1 MQIKSNILKLVRIFR
16 RDDMQAKL
24 ARDYKDVRPTQNEIA
39 AYLTQF
45 EKMKTLWNI
54 KLQTSMEENNR
65 MMEAVETSSKY
76 VKDLADQLKQK
87 KENLDKYVKNSREA
101 KEQARLEIESLR
113 KAKTDLT
120 AEKYQLET

>member
-1 MQIKSNILKLVRIFR
+1 
-16 RDDMQAKL
+16 
-24 ARDYKDVRPTQNEIA
+24 
-39 AYLTQF
+39 
-45 EKMKTLWNI
+45 
-54 KLQTSMEENNR
+54 MEENNR

-101 KEQARLEIESLR
+101 KEQARLEIEGLR

>member
-1 MQIKSNILKLVRIFR
+1 
-16 RDDMQAKL
+16 
-24 ARDYKDVRPTQNEIA
+24 
-39 AYLTQF
+39 
-45 EKMKTLWNI
+45 
-54 KLQTSMEENNR
+54 MEENNR

-87 KENLDKYVKNSREA
+87 KENLDKYVKNSRQA
-101 KEQARLEIESLR
+101 KEQARLEIEGLR

>member
-1 MQIKSNILKLVRIFR
+1 
-16 RDDMQAKL
+16 
-24 ARDYKDVRPTQNEIA
+24 
-39 AYLTQF
+39 
-45 EKMKTLWNI
+45 
-54 KLQTSMEENNR
+54 MEENNR

-87 KENLDKYVKNSREA
+87 KENLDKYIKNSREA

>member
-87 KENLDKYVKNSREA
+87 
-101 KEQARLEIESLR
+101 
-113 KAKTDLT
+113 
-120 AEKYQLET
+120 